1 MLHVGLLILKIIG
14 WIFLGILCLFLG
26 LILIVLLVPVRYRME
41 GGWYGS
47 FKGTVRITWLL
58 HILSVSA
65 AYGEE
70 GELKT
75 SIRLFGFRLF
85 RDKTN
90 GDAVL
95 EEGLEDVDRDTTA
108 AVHTVEEEDFDE
120 GDDSDLVLQ
129 TQELSGGGEDSE
141 PEIRDDSK
149 FQDDSESGADE
160 KDNHSVDPPA
170 GEAGPKR
177 KGGLHIFR
185 RISRRISRFLE
196 KFKFLF
202 HTLCDKLKHIK
213 DHYETALAF
222 VKDEKNQ
229 ETMKLIL
236 KQVKTLIRHI
246 LPRKASGY
254 VVFGFDDPYLTG
266 QVLAGASLLY
276 AWYGQKI
283 ELIPMFE
290 EEVLEGE
297 LKLKGRLRMG
307 TILFCGLKV
316 YLNKNFR
323 VLLKRWRSM

>member
-14 WIFLGILCLFLG
+14 WILLGILCLFLG
-26 LILIVLLVPVRYRME
+26 LILIILLVPVRYRIE
-41 GGWYGS
+41 GAWHGTL
-47 FKGTVRITWLL
+47 KGMARITWLL

-65 AYGEE
+65 VYDEDGEF
-70 GELKT
+70 KT

-85 RDKTN
+85 RDN
-90 GDAVL
+90 ADREVVL
-95 EEGLEDVDRDTTA
+95 EEGLEEAGRDTTA
-108 AVHTVEEEDFDE
+108 AVHTVEDLA
-120 GDDSDLVLQ
+120 DDSDLVLQ
-129 TQELSGGGEDSE
+129 TQELSGGEESE
-141 PEIRDDSK
+141 PEFRDNSK
-149 FQDDSESGADE
+149 FQDSSEAGADGRE
-160 KDNHSVDPPA
+160 DHSAD
-170 GEAGPKR
+170 EASPGGR
-177 KGGLHIFR
+177 QGLHIFR
-185 RISRRISRFLE
+185 RISQQVSRFLE
-196 KFKFLF
+196 KIKFLF

-283 ELIPMFE
+283 ELIPMFD

>member
-160 KDNHSVDPPA
+160 KDNHPVDPPA